1 MKKKAAYVII
11 VKKEKNM
18 TTKQRATLRAYAQ
31 KLEPTF
37 RIGKN
42 GVGENLLADISN
54 ALDMHELVK
63 IAVLKNCDLD
73 AKSAMEI
80 VCESLNAEPVGA
92 IGGKFSIYRKSS
104 KEDVE
109 HIEF

>member
-1 MKKKAAYVII
+1 
-11 VKKEKNM
+11 M

-54 ALDMHELVK
+54 ALDMQ
-63 IAVLKNCDLD
+63 KNCDLD